1 MATRKKSSESKEEI
15 VTQVQA
21 GEEAVPEETVAE
33 ETAPA
38 EAVAEETAAAEAVAE
53 ETAAAEAVGAEPA
66 AEESATAESAAEE
79 PAAEEPA
86 PAPAENPVLEL
97 PDQNYRYAMVVLAAK
112 RAKQLRDG
120 AEPLLPRSSTNVL
133 TVALDEVKAE
143 KIHYYLG
150 AEETRRTDD

>member
-33 ETAPA
+33 ETAP
-38 EAVAEETAAAEAVAE
+38 AEAVAE

>member
-1 MATRKKSSESKEEI
+1 M
-15 VTQVQA
+15 
-21 GEEAVPEETVAE
+21 
-33 ETAPA
+33 
-38 EAVAEETAAAEAVAE
+38 
-53 ETAAAEAVGAEPA
+53 
-66 AEESATAESAAEE
+66 
-79 PAAEEPA
+79 
-86 PAPAENPVLEL
+86 LEL